1 MKLKVCFGLGALVL
15 LGACSDPYNADQAG
29 QGAYGA
35 DGTYGATYGS
45 DGNPYGAA
53 GGYGAG
59 SSYYGSDSAS
69 TADFYQDPMY
79 GVNVVGGPDASA
91 RDRIIYFSYD
101 SSTIDSRSEAVIRE
115 HANYLRANPGTMVVL
130 EGHTDERGTRDYNIG
145 LGERRAYSVKQA
157 FQNYGVGV
165 QQMRVL
171 SYGEER
177 PAVWGSDELSYAKN
191 RRVVIIY

>member
-1 MKLKVCFGLGALVL
+1 MKLKVFFGMSALAL
-15 LGACSDPYNADQAG
+15 LAGCSDPYGGEQAG
-29 QGAYGA
+29 QDGSMYGS
-35 DGTYGATYGS
+35 TYDAGATYGS
-45 DGNPYGAA
+45 DGNPYGMA
-53 GGYGAG
+53 GGYRGG
-59 SSYYGSDSAS
+59 DYAS

-101 SSTIDSRSEAVIRE
+101 SSSIDSRSEAVIRE
-115 HANYLRANPGTMVVL
+115 HAKYLRANPGTMVVL

-145 LGERRAYSVKQA
+145 LGERRAYSVKDA
-157 FQNYGVGV
+157 FRNAGVGI

>member
-1 MKLKVCFGLGALVL
+1 MKVFFGMSALAL
-15 LGACSDPYNADQAG
+15 LAGCSSPYQGEQAG
-29 QGAYGA
+29 QDGSMYGS
-35 DGTYGATYGS
+35 TYDAGATYGT
-45 DGNPYGAA
+45 DGNPYGMA
-53 GGYGAG
+53 GGYRGA
-59 SSYYGSDSAS
+59 SDYAS

-101 SSTIDSRSEAVIRE
+101 SSSIDSRSEAVIRE

-157 FQNYGVGV
+157 FQNHGVGI

>member
-1 MKLKVCFGLGALVL
+1 MKLKFFYSLAALVL
-15 LGACSDPYNADQAG
+15 LAGCSSPYDAEQAG
-29 QGAYGA
+29 QGAGE
-35 DGTYGATYGS
+35 GGMYGATYGS
-45 DGNPYGAA
+45 DGNPYGS
-53 GGYGAG
+53 GGAYGAGG
-59 SSYYGSDSAS
+59 SSYYGGDSAS

-91 RDRIIYFSYD
+91 RDRVIYFSYD
-101 SSTIDSRSEAVIRE
+101 SASIDSRSMAVIEE
-115 HANYLRANPGTMVVL
+115 HARYLRANPGTMVVL
-130 EGHTDERGTRDYNIG
+130 EGHTDERGTREYNIG

-157 FQNYGVGV
+157 FQNLGAGV

>member
-1 MKLKVCFGLGALVL
+1 MKLKFFLSLGALVL
-15 LGACSDPYNADQAG
+15 LAGCSSPYGEDGTQGGA
-29 QGAYGA
+29 A
-35 DGTYGATYGS
+35 DGSTYGSTYGS
-45 DGNPYGAA
+45 DGNPYGYGGA
-53 GGYGAG
+53 GGTGG
-59 SSYYGSDSAS
+59 GYYGSDSAS
-69 TADFYQDPMY
+69 TADFYQDPQY

-157 FQNYGVGV
+157 FQNHGVGV

>member
-1 MKLKVCFGLGALVL
+1 MNLKFFCSVGALVL
-15 LGACSDPYNADQAG
+15 LAGCSDPYNADQAG
-29 QGAYGA
+29 QAGA
-35 DGTYGATYGS
+35 DGGMYGSTYGS
-45 DGNPYGAA
+45 DGNPYGS
-53 GGYGAG
+53 GYGAG
-59 SSYYGSDSAS
+59 GNGYYGSDSAS
-69 TADFYQDPMY
+69 TADFYQDPLY

-101 SSTIDSRSEAVIRE
+101 SASIDSRSQAVIEE
-115 HANYLRANPGTMVVL
+115 HAKYLRANPNTMVVL